1 MPSLPPYHWSTHL
14 WHPRSDRQHLDAIT
28 GGFIRVWQILHMNA
42 VSIVAAIPTGSLA
55 SLVTE
60 NKVSRRL
67 LIVPK
72 ISSMSSNRVLAAA
85 DGSLLSSSSPIRLFF
100 GAAACTADI
109 VRAATCSIANTFRLG
124 AFQKLKPMNY
134 NEIKNTY
141 KAYLYT
147 HTCCASTLFDLEAV
161 R

>member
-1 MPSLPPYHWSTHL
+1 
-14 WHPRSDRQHLDAIT
+14 
-28 GGFIRVWQILHMNA
+28 
-42 VSIVAAIPTGSLA
+42 
-55 SLVTE
+55 
-60 NKVSRRL
+60 
-67 LIVPK
+67 
-72 ISSMSSNRVLAAA
+72 MSSNRVLAQ
-85 DGSLLSSSSPIRLFF
+85 LLRPMDRCSHRAPLFASFF

>member
-1 MPSLPPYHWSTHL
+1 M
-14 WHPRSDRQHLDAIT
+14 
-28 GGFIRVWQILHMNA
+28 WQILHMNA

-72 ISSMSSNRVLAAA
+72 VSSMSSNRVLAAA
-85 DGSLLSSSSPIRLFF
+85 DGSLLSSSSPTIRLFF

-109 VRAATCSIANTFRLG
+109 VRAATCSIAGLG
-124 AFQKLKPMNY
+124 AFQILKPMNY
-134 NEIKNTY
+134 NEI
-141 KAYLYT
+141 
-147 HTCCASTLFDLEAV
+147 
-161 R
+161 